1 MIFVRKMKT
10 TTKTRWRTTETSTTR
25 STHRPACFVFMRRC
39 FRSITE
45 LAPERFCGFDEES
58 SFEKLSKGV
67 SEKMMAEFAMRGVKG
82 QMINQP
88 SLLSSRSAQA
98 LERRSSGCCASAM
111 TWLVLGCISTNRT
124 DEMVF
129 SKYLPTRYRPSAD
142 LRTQNFHR

>member
-1 MIFVRKMKT
+1 MIFVRKMKK

-25 STHRPACFVFMRRC
+25 STRRPACFVFMRRC

-45 LAPERFCGFDEES
+45 LAPERFAVLT
-58 SFEKLSKGV
+58 KKARSKNYPKV
-67 SEKMMAEFAMRGVKG
+67 CLKMMAEFVMRGVKG

-111 TWLVLGCISTNRT
+111 TWLVLGCIGTNRT